1 MYTYLQQ
8 KKTLL
13 LRKKKVYM
21 YYMKQFLDIYM
32 NMNMFALLDM
42 DPGVNLVLVPSPPKK
57 LRSILIQ

>member
-1 MYTYLQQ
+1 
-8 KKTLL
+8 
-13 LRKKKVYM
+13 
-21 YYMKQFLDIYM
+21 M